1 MLAAPMAEP
10 SLEINMTL
18 NLVRFIDRT
27 RSLALFIPLV
37 AAAPLG
43 CFKGGPD
50 DVGLVDTTTTESAGT
65 STEGCDI
72 GSLGCACTGGN
83 GCNQGLECSNGIC
96 EEIVAVCGN
105 TMVEP
110 GEDCDDGNADNTD
123 SCTELCQ
130 APSCTDGIVS
140 GDEIAADCGIAACGV
155 GCAFG
160 EPCTIANDCLFPVCG
175 PDGDDGMIC
184 QHPHACRDYLMF
196 TPDAEDGNLIIDPDG
211 ADGPVEEMEVFCH
224 MSKDGGGWTLVFVSS
239 DDDVDT
245 WTWNNRAKL
254 AAEADTVGDLENLN
268 HDFMSP
274 AYHQIG
280 ATDLLFIHQPS
291 DVWAHYANVGDG
303 SMTLGQI
310 VLAAGSPVCNYML
323 GGNGFEL
330 AGGTLT
336 QSGML
341 CDTDLYF
348 NLGDHEMDLNSCM
361 DFGSGSNTASFGPV
375 WSADKGAGCPFDD
388 PAEFGLGP
396 HGPCGACP
404 PDFPSTEFPFLG
416 FANAL
421 SLNAGDP
428 GSAENYM
435 QIYVR

>member
-1 MLAAPMAEP
+1 MCILTAPVAEP
-10 SLEINMTL
+10 PLEINM
-18 NLVRFIDRT
+18 NLHL
-27 RSLALFIPLV
+27 RSLAFLLPL
-37 AAAPLG
+37 AAAFPLG

-50 DVGLVDTTTTESAGT
+50 DAGLVDGTATESGT
-65 STEGCDI
+65 STEDGCEI
-72 GSLGCACTGGN
+72 GTLGCACTVGN
-83 GCNQGLECSNGIC
+83 GCGDGLVCNDGIC
-96 EEIVAVCGN
+96 EEVVADCGN
-105 TMVEP
+105 QMIE
-110 GEDCDDGNADNTD
+110 GDEQCDDGNNDNTD
-123 SCTELCQ
+123 SCTTLCMP
-130 APSCTDGIVS
+130 PSCSDGIVS

-160 EPCTIANDCLFPVCG
+160 EPCNIANDCLFPVCG
-175 PDGDDGMIC
+175 SDGDGGMAC
-184 QHPHACRDYLMF
+184 QFPTSCRDYQMF
-196 TPDAEDGNLIIDPDG
+196 TPNAQDGNLTIDPDG
-211 ADGPVEEMEVFCH
+211 AEGEVPAMDVFCH

-239 DDDVDT
+239 DDDDDT

-254 AAEADTVGDLENLN
+254 AAEADVVGDLDNTNL
-268 HDFMSP
+268 DFMSP
-274 AYHQIG
+274 AYHAIP

-310 VLAAGSPVCNYML
+310 ILAAGSPVCDYML
-323 GGNGFEL
+323 ENNGFEL

-336 QSGML
+336 ASGLL

-361 DFGSGSNTASFGPV
+361 DFGSGSNTAAFGPV

-404 PDFPSTEFPFLG
+404 ANFPSTEFTYLG
-416 FANAL
+416 FGNAL
-421 SLNAGDP
+421 NLNAGSP
-428 GSAENYM
+428 GAGENYM